1 MSSIQATADNLA
13 VRAGNFCGKPLRAEV
28 GPGRL
33 GLYDTR
39 SGACHTRFRLGVSL
53 GVSPYFVEE
62 YGRLSHTGVS
72 YGEVLK
78 ILLDSKI

>member
-1 MSSIQATADNLA
+1 MSSIQAAADNLA
-13 VRAGNFCGKPLRAEV
+13 RRAGNFCGKPLRAEV

-33 GLYDTR
+33 SLHDTR
-39 SGACHTRFRLGVSL
+39 DNGCHAKFRLGTSL
-53 GVSPYFVEE
+53 SSSYLIEE

-78 ILLDSKI
+78 ILLDSNV

>member
-1 MSSIQATADNLA
+1 
-13 VRAGNFCGKPLRAEV
+13 
-28 GPGRL
+28 
-33 GLYDTR
+33 
-39 SGACHTRFRLGVSL
+39 VSL